1 MNENAQD
8 LSPQDVAPHQ
18 APPDQAPRDQASRDK
33 GSSAPTPS
41 PVGRPRRALV
51 EGSTL
56 GLGVVL
62 ATILVAMVNYL
73 ASRHYARFDWTSSK
87 VFTLSEKSQAVLD
100 RVDRDID
107 AILFLVP
114 NSPVDSQVFD
124 QVSELL
130 DRYEAAN
137 PRIRKRV
144 IDPARDRLEVTR
156 LIEDF
161 DIERA
166 HAVVIAA
173 GDDRRV
179 LDGFDFVEY
188 DYSGASLGQPPSVK
202 AFRGEQLITSAI
214 LELIEDEKPKVVF
227 TSGHGE
233 ASIEA
238 TSEGSDPRALAA
250 AADLLGRDNFALE
263 TWSSLGQATVPADS
277 DLVVVAGPTDPFL
290 PPEVETLS
298 SYLDEGG
305 RLLLLL
311 DPMLQPDGALA
322 PTGLESLL
330 ASRGLIMGPDL
341 VIDPAQQLPVYGPE
355 TIFTASYGSHPII
368 EPLVGRPVI
377 LSVARSVRR
386 SSSVPAG
393 TEVSELILTSP
404 QAWAE
409 TDLSTL
415 PDVARDEDEAA
426 GSLALGAAIA
436 WPDRALPADDVADGL
451 PAPNGDERQTRIVVL
466 GDSDFATDEQL
477 YQGANSELLLGSFN
491 WLIEREA
498 LVAIAAREPQQMKLL
513 LSASEVRTLYL
524 LVLVVLPGAA
534 IVAGI
539 FVHVRR
545 RR

>member
-1 MNENAQD
+1 MNEISQ
-8 LSPQDVAPHQ
+8 PT
-18 APPDQAPRDQASRDK
+18 APPEKAVTTHASPP
-33 GSSAPTPS
+33 A
-41 PVGRPRRALV
+41 GRPRRALV
-51 EGSTL
+51 EGSVL
-56 GLGVVL
+56 GAGVVL
-62 ATILVAMVNYL
+62 VAMLVAMVNYL
-73 ASRHYARFDWTSSK
+73 ASRHYARFDWTSSQI
-87 VFTLSEKSQAVLD
+87 FSLSEKSLAVLD
-100 RVDRDID
+100 HVDRDID

-130 DRYEAAN
+130 DRYQAAN

-179 LDGFDFVEY
+179 IDGFDFVEY

-202 AFRGEQLITSAI
+202 AFKGEQLITSAI
-214 LELIEDEKPKVVF
+214 LELVEDEKPNVLF

-233 ASIEA
+233 ASIE
-238 TSEGSDPRALAA
+238 SGEPRALAA

-263 TWSSLGQATVPADS
+263 TWSSLGQAAVPADT

-290 PPEVETLS
+290 GSEVDALAT
-298 SYLDEGG
+298 YLEAGG

-322 PTGLESLL
+322 DTGLEPLL
-330 ASRGLIMGPDL
+330 AAHGLVVQPDL
-341 VIDPAQQLPVYGPE
+341 VIDPAQQLPIYGPE

-386 SSSVPAG
+386 ATTVPDG
-393 TEVSELILTSP
+393 ILVDELILTSP
-404 QAWAE
+404 EAWAE

-415 PDVARDEDEAA
+415 PDVRRDEGEAA
-426 GSLALGAAIA
+426 GPLALGAALA
-436 WPDRALPADDVADGL
+436 WPADAPASPADG
-451 PAPNGDERQTRIVVL
+451 RQARVVIL
-466 GDSDFATDEQL
+466 GDSDFATDEQI
-477 YQGANSELLLGSFN
+477 YQGTNSELLLGAFN

-524 LVLVVLPGAA
+524 LALVVLPGAA
-534 IVAGI
+534 VVAGI